1 MKEINDI
8 SKVIKTKT
16 KEEKYLQQLQSI
28 ISFDINYSDTLEE
41 ILNDLKKRLIKLY
54 RLTLDIEE
62 YNNKILEI
70 KNSKIDEN
78 IINNRRK

>member
-1 MKEINDI
+1 
-8 SKVIKTKT
+8 
-16 KEEKYLQQLQSI
+16 LQQLQSI
-28 ISFDINYSDTLEE
+28 ISFDINYSDTLEK